1 MWLLWYTGEKADE
14 NFGKGANLYE
24 TYDPGAGGT
33 FAVDGLHPGGKCP
46 PCGYARPI
54 AGNGGHPGP
63 YGGTDGCA
71 HAVANGCAGG
81 GSLPA

>member
-24 TYDPGAGGT
+24 TYDPGAGSA
-33 FAVDGLHPGGKCP
+33 FAVDSLHPGGKWP
-46 PCGYARPI
+46 PCGHAC
-54 AGNGGHPGP
+54 PGT
-63 YGGTDGCA
+63 YGGSFAPACSVA